1 VPPLRKERERAEAS
15 EIVAHLGPLLDV
27 RAALA
32 TKFEAQL
39 SELAALA
46 ALYRTTVQET
56 VALGN
61 LLGAPTGGH
70 LHQHLNMVTARRL
83 LLGLRPALMAEFSHL
98 PIHPEPLMPLAD
110 ADAAKSMRERVGA
123 PGAATA

>member
-1 VPPLRKERERAEAS
+1 M
-15 EIVAHLGPLLDV
+15 AHLGPLLDV